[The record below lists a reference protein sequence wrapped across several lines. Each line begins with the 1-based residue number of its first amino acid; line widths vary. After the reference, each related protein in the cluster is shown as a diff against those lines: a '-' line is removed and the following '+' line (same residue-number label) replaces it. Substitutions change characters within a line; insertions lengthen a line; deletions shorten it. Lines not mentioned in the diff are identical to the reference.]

1 MPSKAY
7 WINRANQRMDDYI
20 LQAEKTADEIAK
32 AYYKASRMIEKDM
45 VKVIQ
50 GLSAISDTR
59 TAVQA
64 LINNPSKKI
73 LSQLRSAVLLM
84 PEGKERQ
91 EALTL
96 ISSPAYQFRLRRLQ
110 STIDNARR
118 RCDELY
124 KVELTDV
131 TQHLRNVYG
140 SAFSHTMYDIDKGYN
155 TLHTFSQFPASRVN
169 YLLKSKW
176 SGMNYSDRIWNSTQG
191 LADVLKE
198 QLLISFM
205 TGASVSETSRVIR
218 DQFQSSAYAARRLV
232 RTETNF
238 VANQAELDSYKRLG
252 IEEYQYIATLDTR
265 TSKLCQRLDGQ
276 IFNIDDAKPGV
287 NYPPMHPNCRSTT
300 IAYDAEDQI
309 QRRAARD
316 EKGNLIEVP
325 GNMKYDDWLKK
336 YHPELIPVEFIQHR
350 SAARGD
356 ESFVITRDSVEISY
370 KSLPDSKHG
379 LFISDKANIKPK
391 SLNRIE
397 SRITEAYKVLGITDA
412 PNKPKIIIVN
422 LSETNGGAIG
432 SYNAGKNVL
441 YIVDKYGDKDISELQ
456 KDGAAPDNPLS
467 TIVHE
472 LIHWQDAQKYRDVHG
487 RLDTNEALDRYYNE
501 LISKCKEKLDS
512 KVERDY
518 NYIEISPYADK
529 MAMFER
535 YDEVYTEYRVLK
547 LLKG

>member
-325 GNMKYDDWLKK
+325 GNMKYDDWLKE
-336 YHPELIPVEFIQHR
+336 YHPEL
-350 SAARGD
+350 
-356 ESFVITRDSVEISY
+356 
-370 KSLPDSKHG
+370 
-379 LFISDKANIKPK
+379 
-391 SLNRIE
+391 
-397 SRITEAYKVLGITDA
+397 
-412 PNKPKIIIVN
+412 
-422 LSETNGGAIG
+422 
-432 SYNAGKNVL
+432 
-441 YIVDKYGDKDISELQ
+441 VDKFLGSGIIKSENNILARKDELARKENNQGIFSELSVPMQ
-456 KDGAAPDNPLS
+456 KRSLTRLAKKYGIDTEGLIFKVQRDENLVGTEFLASTDPDNIGRIDFYPSAFKDEETLLI
-467 TIVHE
+467 TMIHEICHVRQLQRHGKRYCQDNLAAIEKQAYRFEGIYFPIV
-472 LIHWQDAQKYRDVHG
+472 KRRG
-487 RLDTNEALDRYYNE
+487 RQ
-501 LISKCKEKLDS
+501 
-512 KVERDY
+512 
-518 NYIEISPYADK
+518 
-529 MAMFER
+529 
-535 YDEVYTEYRVLK
+535 
-547 LLKG
+547 